1 MARKVRLW
9 LVGAIAVMVIR
20 PARAGEVV
28 LHTFSRPPK
37 GGYPSGVIR
46 DSKGD
51 LDAAAAEGGGRLQ
64 LPNRY
69 VQH

>member
-37 GGYPSGVIR
+37 GGAR
-46 DSKGD
+46 DW
-51 LDAAAAEGGGRLQ
+51 LVR
-64 LPNRY
+64 
-69 VQH
+69 